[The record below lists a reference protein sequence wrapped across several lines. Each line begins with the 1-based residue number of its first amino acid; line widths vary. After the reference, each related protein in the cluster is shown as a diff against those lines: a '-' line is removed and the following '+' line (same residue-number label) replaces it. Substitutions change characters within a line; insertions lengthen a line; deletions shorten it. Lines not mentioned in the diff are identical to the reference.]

1 MTNELIKLLRDND
14 ERKIR
19 HYIFEKELEFY
30 GNKRINSVMLSKLT
44 EEDHEKL
51 VPILKI
57 EDKNLIYSNEQD
69 NLENELKIYKT
80 NIYHLFLVK
89 KEKFSELIFS
99 KDIKK
104 LMKVN

>member
-69 NLENELKIYKT
+69 NLENELKD
-80 NIYHLFLVK
+80 L
-89 KEKFSELIFS
+89 LIG
-99 KDIKK
+99 
-104 LMKVN
+104 